1 MSYLP
6 LTLISVVSLGVYYF
20 FVKLISTHVAS
31 PVILLIGTIIV
42 FLVIYLYL
50 YFTKTPILP
59 KRKIYIVHS
68 LLISI
73 PLVIALLA
81 FYLAIARGPVSI
93 VMPVYGLNAMVTALL
108 GILALREKV
117 SVIRGLGLVLAI
129 AAIVLLSH

>member
-1 MSYLP
+1 M
-6 LTLISVVSLGVYYF
+6 VSLGVYYF
-20 FVKLISTHVAS
+20 LVKLISTHVAS

-129 AAIVLLSH
+129 AAIALLSH

>member
-6 LTLISVVSLGVYYF
+6 LTLISMVSLGVYYF
-20 FVKLISTHVAS
+20 LVKLISTHVAS
-31 PVILLIGTIIV
+31 PVILLIGTIVV

-59 KRKIYIVHS
+59 KRKIYTVHS
-68 LLISI
+68 LIISI

-93 VMPVYGLNAMVTALL
+93 VMPVYGLNAVVTALL

-117 SVIRGLGLVLAI
+117 SVMRGLGLVLAI
-129 AAIVLLSH
+129 AAIALLSR